1 MRLMLFWQK
10 EIEVFR
16 SIFVQL
22 GVELVQWTTHQKKII
37 VGNANEMK
45 NTNIFWMGPI
55 IDVLLRKW
63 FPLDAK
69 VIIITNWSVAQP

>member
-1 MRLMLFWQK
+1 
-10 EIEVFR
+10 
-16 SIFVQL
+16 
-22 GVELVQWTTHQKKII
+22 VELVQWTTHQKKII

-69 VIIITNWSVAQP
+69 VIIITN